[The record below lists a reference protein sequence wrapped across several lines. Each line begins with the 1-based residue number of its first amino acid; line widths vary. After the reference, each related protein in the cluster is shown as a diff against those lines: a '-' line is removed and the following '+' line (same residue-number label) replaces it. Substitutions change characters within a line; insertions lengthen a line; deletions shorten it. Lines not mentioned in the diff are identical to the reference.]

1 MLDLIKSYIEAKAVE
16 AAATEARV
24 AIGDE
29 IARQVGAIE
38 EGSQTVHVD
47 GYKVKTTVV
56 MNRKVDWPAF
66 DSLQLENPPIRMK
79 KELDMVG
86 YRWYAENDKDLFEKI
101 QRTITTTPGR
111 TQIEIKEEIKHA

>member
-1 MLDLIKSYIEAKAVE
+1 MLDLIKSYIEANAVE
-16 AAATEARV
+16 AAATEDRV

-29 IARQVGAIE
+29 IAKQVGAIE
-38 EGSQTVHVD
+38 EGSKTVHVD
-47 GYKVKTTVV
+47 GYKIKTTVV
-56 MNRKVDWPAF
+56 MNRKVDF
-66 DSLQLENPPIRMK
+66 DALESIGLKDPPIRLK